1 MNQMCR
7 PIKLKNPASVSEAG
21 TRLGKHQQNIHLR
34 LGQCTADA
42 IGKLVAQEWMF
53 VVLFIRILLGE
64 TRGSW
69 ILLVITILI
78 VYSLPGLLFI
88 G

>member
-7 PIKLKNPASVSEAG
+7 RTKLKNPASVSEAG

-53 VVLFIRILLGE
+53 VVLFMRILLGE

-78 VYSLPGLLFI
+78 VYALPGLLFI

>member
-1 MNQMCR
+1 MCR

-42 IGKLVAQEWMF
+42 IGKLVAQEWM
-53 VVLFIRILLGE
+53 LFRSLG
-64 TRGSW
+64 
-69 ILLVITILI
+69 
-78 VYSLPGLLFI
+78 YC
-88 G
+88 